1 MFTQKQLEW
10 IITASQRN
18 MELLKQEVGKAH
30 SMDLARKLIDSH
42 DVYAS
47 IVAVAQEAMSPAA
60 RLSAEMQAGT
70 VRFVGPEPE
79 TMSELGAQAFRSR
92 P

>member
-10 IITASQRN
+10 IIVAAKRN
-18 MELLKQEVGKAH
+18 MNALKAMVGKAET
-30 SMDLARKLIDSH
+30 MDEARQLIDSH

-60 RLSAEMQAGT
+60 RLASEMQAGT
-70 VRFVGPEPE
+70 VRFVGPEPDG
-79 TMSELGAQAFRSR
+79 TSEPAQVPRSR